1 MEVRVDFEWLDEF
14 LKKIWA
20 LAVQNTLDKSMKKSI
35 FLLEREAKL
44 VTPVDT
50 WLLRNSYETKFRP
63 LEWQLRNFREYAPYV
78 ENRVWFLQEATWKAE
93 NQIQKIFEDDIKAM
107 LNDLTK

>member
-1 MEVRVDFEWLDEF
+1 MEIRVDLEWIDEF

-20 LAVQNTLDKSMKKSI
+20 LTVQKTLDKSMKKSI

-63 LEWQLRNFREYAPYV
+63 LEWQLRNYREYAPLV
-78 ENRVWFLQEATWKAE
+78 ESRVWFLQEATWKAE
-93 NQIQKIFEDDIKAM
+93 SQIQRIFNDDIQQM
-107 LNDLTK
+107 LNDLIK